1 MEGLPDAA
9 WTDIDLDRPGAA
21 DELRRLAAELKVAP
35 QVVDDALDGVQRPRV
50 TRHRGHLF
58 VHVHVLALAERAE
71 QDHDSR
77 LTTAPVSVLVLPD
90 HLVTVHRGSQFPME
104 PVEERWREDVE
115 AGDRCVAT
123 LLHGLL
129 DEVVDGHADLLQDL
143 EDQAEELEDDLF
155 GDRGRAGGMQQVTY
169 RLRKEV
175 VQARR
180 GVLPMRDVV
189 AALMRADGDG
199 FVVPRS
205 LQGRYQDLAD
215 LTQHDAERTE
225 GLREIVNSIFE
236 TNLSLQDARRNIVM
250 KKLAGW
256 AAVIAVPTAITGWFG
271 QNIPFPGFSSPTG
284 LVAST
289 ALVVLGTLV
298 LYLVLRRR
306 DWI

>member
-1 MEGLPDAA
+1 MAGLPDAA

-35 QVVDDALDGVQRPRV
+35 QVVADALDGVQRPRV
-50 TRHRGHLF
+50 TRHHGHLF
-58 VHVHVLALAERAE
+58 VHVHVLSLAQEAGE
-71 QDHDSR
+71 DHDSR
-77 LTTAPVSVLVLPD
+77 LRTAPVSALVLPD
-90 HLVTVHRGSQFPME
+90 HLVTVHRASQFPMDRV
-104 PVEERWREDVE
+104 VEHWQEDIE
-115 AGDRCVAT
+115 AGSRDVAA

-143 EDQAEELEDDLF
+143 EDQAEALEDDLF

-175 VQARR
+175 VQTRR
-180 GVLPMRDVV
+180 AVLPMRDVV
-189 AALMRADGDG
+189 AALLRSEDDG

-215 LTQHDAERTE
+215 LAQHDAERTG

-256 AAVIAVPTAITGWFG
+256 AAVIAVPTAVTGWFG
-271 QNIPFPGFSSPTG
+271 QNIPFPGFSSPWG
-284 LVAST
+284 LAAST
-289 ALVVLGTLV
+289 TLVVLGTLA